1 MKSRIVSRFTGALY
15 LGLMIGTSTAA
26 AGTSSTG
33 IVAEPVVSPPYT
45 LSTFAQSESGYSDPD
60 SVTFNES
67 NIFVGYGNG
76 GAPDGSGGA
85 MSTIVEYDMTGKV
98 ITTFTVVGHND
109 GLRINPADGSLWALQ
124 NEDANANL
132 AVIDLK
138 KGTQTVT
145 QFPSPAPHG
154 GGYDDVVFTKGAT
167 FISASNPA
175 NNPNTGPAIVSVDLD
190 GKKLKVTPV
199 LAGEAM
205 ATSVITGS
213 TVTLNLQDPDSM
225 ILDPFGELMLDSQ
238 GDSEEI
244 IVHFPGQS
252 CQSAFVVPLTYPTPT
267 GPTPFAGLM
276 ADDTAFATS
285 NDGFIIFA
293 DKGLQTVFKITTPY
307 FFIGA
312 AYTAFQD
319 DTGTF
324 GFVGRT
330 DFSTGVSTPI
340 ITGLGN
346 PGGMAFIPSSIGKL
360 SVPEIPKCPK

>member
-1 MKSRIVSRFTGALY
+1 MKSRIGSRLASALC
-15 LGLMIGTSTAA
+15 LGLMIGASSAA
-26 AGTSSTG
+26 RASNTG
-33 IVAEPVVSPPYT
+33 ILVGPIVSPPYA
-45 LSTFAQSESGYSDPD
+45 LSTFAVSESGYTDPD
-60 SVTFNES
+60 SVTFNDT

-85 MSTIVEYDMTGKV
+85 MSTIVEYDMTGAV
-98 ITTFTVVGHND
+98 VTTFTVVGHND
-109 GLRINPADGSLWALQ
+109 GLRINPADGSLWAIQ
-124 NEDANANL
+124 NEDANANI

-167 FISASNPA
+167 FVSASNPT
-175 NNPNTGPAIVSVDLD
+175 NNPNTGPAIVSVDLK
-190 GKKLKVTPV
+190 GKKLPVTPV

-205 ATSVITGS
+205 ATNVLTGS

-225 ILDPFGELMLDSQ
+225 ILDPFGELILDSQ
-238 GDSEEI
+238 GDGEEVV
-244 IVHFPGQS
+244 VHFPGQS
-252 CQSAFVVPLTYPTPT
+252 CQSALVVPLTYPT
-267 GPTPFAGLM
+267 GPGTFAGLM
-276 ADDTAFATS
+276 ADDTTFATS
-285 NDGFIIFA
+285 NSGFIILA
-293 DKGLQTVFKITTPY
+293 DKKLQTVYKITTPY

-319 DTGTF
+319 NTGTF
-324 GFVGRT
+324 GFLGST

-340 ITGLGN
+340 VIGLGN
-346 PGGMAFIPSSIGKL
+346 PAGMAFIPSSIGKL

>member
-1 MKSRIVSRFTGALY
+1 MKSRSISRLMSALF
-15 LGLMIGTSTAA
+15 LGLTIGASAAA

-33 IVAEPVVSPPYT
+33 VVGPLVTPPYSLT
-45 LSTFAQSESGYSDPD
+45 TFAQSESGYFDPD
-60 SVTFNES
+60 SVTFNAS

-85 MSTIVEYDMTGKV
+85 ISTIVEYDMTGKV
-98 ITTFTVVGHND
+98 ITTFMVTGHND
-109 GLRINPADGSLWALQ
+109 GLRINPSDGTLWALQ

-138 KGTQTVT
+138 SGKQTVT

-154 GGYDDVVFTKGAT
+154 GGYDDLVFTKGAT

-175 NNPNTGPAIVSVDLD
+175 NNPNTGPAIVAV
-190 GKKLKVTPV
+190 KLKGKTIAVTPV
-199 LAGEAM
+199 LAGTAP
-205 ATSVITGS
+205 ATNVLTGA

-225 ILDPFGELMLDSQ
+225 ILDPFGELILDSQ
-238 GDSEEI
+238 GDGEEI
-244 IVHFPGQS
+244 VVHFPGQS
-252 CQSAFVVPLTYPTPT
+252 CQSAFVVPLTYPTPM
-267 GPTPFAGLM
+267 GPDPFAGLM

-293 DKGLQTVFKITTPY
+293 DKQLQTVYKITAPY

-346 PGGMAFIPSSIGKL
+346 PGGMAFIPSTIGKI

>member
-1 MKSRIVSRFTGALY
+1 MKSRVISRVTSALY
-15 LGLMIGTSTAA
+15 LGFMIGASTAA
-26 AGTSSTG
+26 AGTSPV
-33 IVAEPVVSPPYT
+33 VAPLVSPPYA
-45 LSTFAQSESGYSDPD
+45 LSTFAQSESGYTDPD
-60 SVTFNES
+60 SVTFNEN

-85 MSTIVEYDMTGKV
+85 MSTIVEYDMTGTV
-98 ITTFTVVGHND
+98 VTMFTVTGHND
-109 GLRINPADGSLWALQ
+109 GLRINPSDGSLWALQ

-138 KGTQTVT
+138 SGKQTVT

-154 GGYDDVVFTKGAT
+154 GGYDDLVFTKGAT
-167 FISASNPA
+167 FVSASNPA
-175 NNPNTGPAIVSVDLD
+175 NNPNTGPAIVSVDLK
-190 GKKLKVTPV
+190 GKKLTVAPV

-205 ATSVITGS
+205 ATNVLTGS

-225 ILDPFGELMLDSQ
+225 ILDPFGELILDSQ
-238 GDSEEI
+238 GDGEEI

-252 CQSAFVVPLTYPTPT
+252 CQSAFVVPLTYPTGADT
-267 GPTPFAGLM
+267 FAGLM

-285 NDGFIIFA
+285 NSGFIIFA
-293 DKGLQTVFKITTPY
+293 DKGLQTVYKITAPY

-319 DTGTF
+319 NSGTF

-330 DFSTGVSTPI
+330 DFSTGVSNPI

-346 PGGMAFIPSSIGKL
+346 PGGMAFIPSNIGKKM